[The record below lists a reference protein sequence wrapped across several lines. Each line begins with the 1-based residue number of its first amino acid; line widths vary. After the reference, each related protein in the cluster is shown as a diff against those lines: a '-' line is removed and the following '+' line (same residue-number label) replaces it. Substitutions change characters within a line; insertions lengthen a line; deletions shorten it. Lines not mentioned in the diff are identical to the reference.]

1 MLLDDGEEE
10 LVVVVVEMGEV
21 VVVVVDVVEAVP
33 AVMPARPLLPTNV
46 AVVGRADVGSGSG
59 PVDDGGGGKLAGS
72 L

>member
-33 AVMPARPLLPTNV
+33 AVMPAWPLLPTNV
-46 AVVGRADVGSGSG
+46 AVVGRAVGSGSG